1 MKTILNA
8 LLVASAVA
16 LSTQAAADTTWV
28 LGPTPPSGIAVSGY
42 ANTGTGST
50 ADTQKLQVQPLSTNL
65 RWYSGGWGINNLDGG
80 CSTSGCGD
88 PGELPST
95 PPEHAIDNQGRYE
108 MLLIDFS
115 ALGKSVS
122 LKNITLGYIN
132 NDSDLTVLAYTGS
145 GAPTLAGKQWSDL
158 HQASS
163 GWSLIGNYAGDAT
176 TFSQSINAA
185 STYSSYWLI
194 GAYNP
199 LAGGSA
205 GFSTTSYDY
214 VKIFSIAGL
223 VCTNNTVSCSKTP
236 QTVPEPNSAVLFGLT
251 LIGLIAWSSRRRLN
265 TTLQH
270 VVP

>member
-1 MKTILNA
+1 MKNILNA
-8 LLVASAVA
+8 FLLACAVV
-16 LSTQAAADTTWV
+16 LSSPAAADTTWV
-28 LGPTPPSGIAVSGY
+28 LGPTPPSGVAVSGY
-42 ANTGTGST
+42 ANTGSGST
-50 ADTQKLQVQPLSTNL
+50 ADTEKLQVQALTTNL

-122 LKNITLGYIN
+122 LKNVTLGYIN

-145 GAPTLAGKQWSDL
+145 GTPTLAGKKWADL

-163 GWSLIGNYAGDAT
+163 GWTLVGNYAGNASSY
-176 TFSQSINAA
+176 SQTINAA
-185 STYSSYWLI
+185 ATYSSYWLI

-205 GFSTTSYDY
+205 GFSATSYDY

-223 VCTNNTVSCSKTP
+223 ICSNNNVACSSTP
-236 QTVPEPNSAVLFGLT
+236 QMVAEPSSALLFGLT
-251 LIGLIAWSSRRRLN
+251 LVGLIAWSSRRGLN
-265 TTLQH
+265 ATATH
-270 VVP
+270 VAL